1 MGLLELANNSPDFF
15 YYQSKGYVGGL
26 GNFSAK
32 KLPYTNDTPGG
43 GTSNQPYIK
52 TPIPDLF
59 STNPPVSKDFIL
71 RGGANATDN
80 GYIST
85 VEQNIKRINSFITDT
100 KNPSFGLFLDKQKE
114 LYKQQS
120 KLPGS
125 ILPARVYDPSNLY
138 INIAAGSKGL
148 HESGKGESVL
158 PPLDLIAPIAPQL
171 TSLALAG
178 RLQGSLFDPVS
189 SYGYQTQTVY
199 NNVQIENPNASNSDL
214 NFLQTTISN
223 RLGLL
228 WKSKIASQTLKA
240 QEYVI
245 ANSFNIALLNPLN
258 LFFYPEGPNGPLN
271 VYHRATDTSAW
282 SDNPGNIVQIG
293 SPPQVGGAGAW
304 FNVFTSKTLYKY
316 SAENVFRNGPV
327 LASKVK
333 DFRQEIIKKQ
343 PQDPNSVASK
353 VLSFTDYTKFNRI
366 NTYKMGDPGNTSL
379 NRSNPYSMAP
389 LGADN
394 QPSKDVADQI
404 NLKPIYSSDN
414 QPAQDLANA
423 DLVPFFI
430 SVINIDNP
438 AKSNYIHFRAYLSGL
453 TDTYTADWTEIKYMG
468 RGEKFYTY
476 GGFGRTMSLG
486 FVIHANSK
494 QEHKVMYQKLNYLA
508 SLLAPNYSS
517 FNKTTTGF
525 MRGNII
531 RLTIGDYLVEQPGI
545 ITGLGFSIDDQYSWD
560 IGRTST
566 GEKDPDSLNL
576 PHTINVTGFNFTPIH
591 SFLPKTL
598 SQEWIDKETG
608 AVFDSPFIN
617 MGANQIGGLSA
628 NSLLVPN
635 T

>member
-1 MGLLELANNSPDFF
+1 MGLLEIANNLPDFF

-26 GNFSAK
+26 GNFSAR
-32 KLPYTNDTPGG
+32 KLPYTNDSPEGG
-43 GTSNQPYIK
+43 ISNQPYIK
-52 TPIPDLF
+52 TPIPNLF
-59 STNPPVSKDFIL
+59 STNPIVAKDFVL
-71 RGGANATDN
+71 RNGDN
-80 GYIST
+80 YIST
-85 VEQNIKRINSFITDT
+85 VENNVKRISSFITDF
-100 KNPSFGLFLDKQKE
+100 KNPAFNLFLDKQKE

-148 HESGKGESVL
+148 HESGKGESTL
-158 PPLDLIAPIAPQL
+158 PPINLSAPIAPQL
-171 TSLALAG
+171 SALALAG
-178 RLQGSLFDPVS
+178 RLQGSLFDPVT
-189 SYGYQTQTVY
+189 SYGYQTQNVY
-199 NNVQIENPNASNSDL
+199 NNIQIENPNASNNDL

-228 WKSKIASQTLKA
+228 WKSKIASQVLKA
-240 QEYVI
+240 QEYLI

-271 VYHRATDTSAW
+271 AYHRVTDTSAW
-282 SDNPGNIVQIG
+282 SENPGSIVQIG
-293 SPPQVGGAGAW
+293 SPPQVGGANAW
-304 FNVFTSKTLYKY
+304 FNVFTNKTLYKY
-316 SAENVFRNGPV
+316 SAENVFRNGSV
-327 LASKVK
+327 LASKIK

-343 PQDPNSVASK
+343 PQDPNSVAAK
-353 VLSFTDYTKFNRI
+353 VLSFTDYSKFNRI
-366 NTYKMGDPGNTSL
+366 TTYKMGDPGNTSL
-379 NRSNPYSMAP
+379 NRSNPYGMSP
-389 LGADN
+389 LDASG
-394 QPSKDVADQI
+394 QPSKDVVDQI
-404 NLKPIYSSDN
+404 NFQPIYSSDN
-414 QPAQDLANA
+414 QPNQELANA

-438 AKSNYIHFRAYLSGL
+438 TKSNYIHFRAYISGF
-453 TDTYTADWTEIKYMG
+453 TDSYTADWGEIKYMG

-476 GGFGRTMSLG
+476 SGFGREMGLS
-486 FVIHANSK
+486 FIVHANSK

-545 ITGLGFSIDDQYSWD
+545 IKGLTFTIDDQYSWD
-560 IGRTST
+560 IGKKNDGT
-566 GEKDPDSLNL
+566 KDPDSLNL
-576 PHTINVTGFNFTPIH
+576 PHTINVSSFSFTPIH

-598 SQEWIDKETG
+598 NQEWIDKETG
-608 AVFDSPFIN
+608 AKFDAPFVN
-617 MGANQIGGLSA
+617 MGANQIGGLNA
-628 NSLLVPN
+628 NSLLTPN